1 MAVVAMTRFPGVAL
15 FLWVALSTLAVAP
28 AVRADSDINA
38 TLDSLYGD
46 HQPYEDFFSALKQA
60 VAAKDKQAV
69 AGMVSY
75 PFKTKI
81 SGKSVTIRSA
91 PDFVR
96 RYDAILTPKVVS
108 AIEQQ
113 TYDTLFARDI
123 GVMIGSGEVWF
134 TGVCTDNQ
142 CAQRT
147 VKIIAVNQ

>member
-1 MAVVAMTRFPGVAL
+1 MARFLRIALLFWGVLSALAALPVVQ
-15 FLWVALSTLAVAP
+15 
-28 AVRADSDINA
+28 ADSDISA

-46 HQPYEDFFSALKQA
+46 HQPYEDFFNALKQA
-60 VAAKDKQAV
+60 VAAKDKHAV

-75 PFKTKI
+75 PFKTKV
-81 SGKSVTIRSA
+81 SGKNLAIRSA
-91 PDFVR
+91 QDFVT

-134 TGVCTDNQ
+134 TGVCSDSQ
-142 CAQRT
+142 CTQRT
-147 VKIIAVNQ
+147 VKIIAVNN